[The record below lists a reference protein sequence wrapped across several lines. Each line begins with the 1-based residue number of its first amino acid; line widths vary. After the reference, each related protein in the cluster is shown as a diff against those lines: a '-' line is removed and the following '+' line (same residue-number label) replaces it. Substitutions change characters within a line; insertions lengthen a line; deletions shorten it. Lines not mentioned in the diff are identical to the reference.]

1 MNKNKNCQDYQ
12 GQFPDYLTGDLNAKA
27 VESIQNHVTTC
38 PDCRSELEELTST
51 WTQLGILPEEQPG
64 ANLRMNFYTMLESFQ
79 EGLESSPSKKF
90 FNFLKIKNIG
100 EKLWPRRPVFQLA
113 AVIVF
118 LIMGLTIG
126 YFMQLHDQNSREIAR
141 LRQENRLFRQQLT
154 VSLLNQSSPSQRLKG
169 LMWSRQLENP
179 ADETLETLLHTLN
192 YDPNVNVRLTAVDA
206 LYLFSDHPKVKQGL
220 MQSLQKQ
227 TSPMVQIALI
237 DLLVEM
243 REKKAIK
250 SLKQLLERNKLN
262 PEVKERAQLSLKLL

>member
-1 MNKNKNCQDYQ
+1 MNKNCQDFQ
-12 GQFPDYLTGDLNAKA
+12 GQFPDYLTGDLDEKT

-38 PDCRSELEELTST
+38 TDCRSELEELTGT
-51 WTQLGILPEEQPG
+51 WTQLGILHEEQPG
-64 ANLRMNFYTMLESFQ
+64 ANLRKNFYTMLESFQ
-79 EGLESSPSKKF
+79 EGLESSPLKKF
-90 FNFLKIKNIG
+90 FDFFKIKNIG

-118 LIMGLTIG
+118 LIMGFTIG
-126 YFMQLHDQNSREIAR
+126 YFMQLHNQSTREIAR
-141 LRQENRLFRQQLT
+141 LRQENRLFHQQLT

-179 ADETLETLLHTLN
+179 ADETLDILLYTLN
-192 YDPNVNVRLTAVDA
+192 YDPNVSVRLTAVDA

-220 MQSLQKQ
+220 MESLQKQ

-250 SLKQLLERNKLN
+250 SLKHLLERNKLN

>member
-1 MNKNKNCQDYQ
+1 MNKNCQNFQ
-12 GQFPDYLTGDLNAKA
+12 GQFPDYLTGDLDAKA
-27 VESIQNHVTTC
+27 VESIQDHVTTC
-38 PDCRSELEELTST
+38 NSCRSELEELTGT

-64 ANLRMNFYTMLESFQ
+64 ANLRKNFYTMLESYQ
-79 EGLESSPSKKF
+79 EGLESSPLKKF
-90 FNFLKIKNIG
+90 FDFFKIKNIG
-100 EKLWPRRPVFQLA
+100 EKLWPRRPIFQLA
-113 AVIVF
+113 AVTVF
-118 LIMGLTIG
+118 LIMGFTIG
-126 YFMQLHDQNSREIAR
+126 YFVQLHNQSTREIAR
-141 LRQENRLFRQQLT
+141 LRQENQLFQQKLT

-179 ADETLETLLHTLN
+179 ADETLDTLLNTLN
-192 YDPNVNVRLTAVDA
+192 SDPNVNVRLTAVDA

-243 REKKAIK
+243 REKQAIK
-250 SLKQLLERNKLN
+250 SLKQLLERNQLT

>member
-1 MNKNKNCQDYQ
+1 MNKNCQDFQ

-38 PDCRSELEELTST
+38 TGCRSELEELTGT

-64 ANLRMNFYTMLESFQ
+64 PNLRKNFYTMLESYQ
-79 EGLESSPSKKF
+79 EGLESSPLKKF
-90 FNFLKIKNIG
+90 FDIFKIKNIG
-100 EKLWPRRPVFQLA
+100 EKLWPRRPIFQLA
-113 AVIVF
+113 AVMVF
-118 LIMGLTIG
+118 LIMGFTIG
-126 YFMQLHDQNSREIAR
+126 YFVQLYNQNTREIAR
-141 LRQENRLFRQQLT
+141 LHQQNQLFRQQLT

-169 LMWSRQLENP
+169 LMWSRQLEDP

-220 MQSLQKQ
+220 IESLQKQ

-243 REKKAIK
+243 REKQAIK
-250 SLKQLLERNKLN
+250 SLKQLLEKNRLT